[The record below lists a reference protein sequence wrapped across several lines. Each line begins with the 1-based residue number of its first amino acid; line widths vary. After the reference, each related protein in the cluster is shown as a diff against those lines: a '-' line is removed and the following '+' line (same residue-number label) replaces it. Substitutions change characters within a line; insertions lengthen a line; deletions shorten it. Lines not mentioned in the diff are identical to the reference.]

1 MENLSRQIESRFE
14 GSQVMKKSF
23 FAEKVK
29 IDVFYIES
37 LISFKQLCSSVFVPL
52 TNICKQKD
60 IKNLESQV
68 ETSLLVV
75 SKIEKISDA
84 SKAIDKVLAG
94 GVCIVIKNHALCFP
108 LFESNGRSV
117 EEPPTSRVIKGP
129 REGFVEDIFVN
140 LSLVRK
146 RIKTEKLQVQDFFIG
161 KQTKSHVVIMFID
174 GIAKKSVVKE
184 VKKRLESINIDA
196 ILDSYYIES
205 FLENKKLK
213 FFRRVGNTE
222 KPDVFTSKILEGR
235 VGILVDGSPIALT
248 VPFMFLEDLQS
259 PDDYYSVPAK
269 ATFSRIMRLIG
280 LVFAVLAPGVH
291 VALQSFNYRLL
302 PMNFLIILLESIEG
316 LSVPPLVEILV
327 VLLLFEV
334 ITEASLQLPSAL
346 SMALSI
352 IGALALGNTAVDAG
366 IISPPSIV
374 VVAVS
379 SVAVYIIPDQLS
391 ETRLIRMLF
400 TVIGGIAGLY
410 GIVMTFIIMVNY
422 MCSIKSF
429 GVPYL
434 SMYAP
439 SIKSDKKDGLIK
451 SELSSMKTR
460 PKMIAGKN
468 KVRQNTKTREINLGE
483 KKVNHER

>member
-1 MENLSRQIESRFE
+1 MKNLSKQLTKMFE
-14 GSQVMKKSF
+14 GSQVNQKVF
-23 FAEKVK
+23 FAGKREIVLFYIENLVNTKQLAVSVLSQISKICEKGDFSSLKDKVKQSLLVASKIEEITNPDEVAEKVFAGSVCVV
-29 IDVFYIES
+29 IDEQA
-37 LISFKQLCSSVFVPL
+37 LSFS
-52 TNICKQKD
+52 
-60 IKNLESQV
+60 
-68 ETSLLVV
+68 
-75 SKIEKISDA
+75 
-84 SKAIDKVLAG
+84 
-94 GVCIVIKNHALCFP
+94 
-108 LFESNGRSV
+108 LFEPNGRGV

-129 REGFVEDIFVN
+129 REGFVEDVLVN

-146 RIKTEKLQVQDFFIG
+146 RIKTKNLKIKDYFIG
-161 KQTKSHVVIMFID
+161 NQTRSHIVLMFVE
-174 GIAKKSVVKE
+174 GIAKQCVVKE
-184 VKKRLESINIDA
+184 VEKRIESINVDA

-205 FLENKKLK
+205 FLEDKKLK

-222 KPDVFTSKILEGR
+222 KPDVFASKILEGR
-235 VGILVDGSPIALT
+235 VGIIVDGSPIALT

-269 ATFSRIMRLIG
+269 ATFSRFMRLIG
-280 LVFAVLAPGVH
+280 LVFAVLAPGVY

-334 ITEASLQLPSAL
+334 ITEASLQMPSAL

-379 SVAVYIIPDQLS
+379 SVAVYIIPDQIS
-391 ETRLIRMLF
+391 QTRLIRMLF
-400 TVIGGIAGLY
+400 TVVGGIAGLY
-410 GIVMTFIIMVNY
+410 GIVMVFMIMVSY

-434 SMYAP
+434 AMYAP
-439 SIKSDKKDGLIK
+439 SIKADKKDGLIK
-451 SELSSMKTR
+451 EELTAMLSR

-468 KVRQNTKTREINLGE
+468 KIRQRTKTKELNLTE
-483 KKVNHER
+483 KRTKK